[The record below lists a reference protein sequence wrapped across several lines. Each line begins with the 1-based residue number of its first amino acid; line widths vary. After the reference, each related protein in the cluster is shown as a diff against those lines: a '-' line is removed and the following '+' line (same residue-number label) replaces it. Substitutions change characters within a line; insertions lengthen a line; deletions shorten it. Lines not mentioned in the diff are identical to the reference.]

1 MNHSGNL
8 NLSEKLLFEIFF
20 SENHFPE
27 NQIFGIFFRKNVR
40 SGKRFFGKSSGI
52 RFFSF
57 FVAYLWIIHLFCR
70 SRLASSM
77 IRHLP
82 KAPAQR
88 FWVTGN
94 YIFDYRSNEYG
105 LGASLQTLLIGNGK
119 THLPQ
124 IAFFKLRQEAMG
136 KYTNELTV
144 KIHLFFHQ
152 QNEQS
157 SAVFQEE
164 FEYDFSSSWVH
175 FSCISKR
182 VD

>member
-1 MNHSGNL
+1 
-8 NLSEKLLFEIFF
+8 
-20 SENHFPE
+20 
-27 NQIFGIFFRKNVR
+27 
-40 SGKRFFGKSSGI
+40 
-52 RFFSF
+52 
-57 FVAYLWIIHLFCR
+57 
-70 SRLASSM
+70 M

-105 LGASLQTLLIGNGK
+105 LGASAQTLLIGDGK

-144 KIHLFFHQ
+144 KFLFYSLHSSFYPD
-152 QNEQS
+152 NVFSFGFLLLAVYQS
-157 SAVFQEE
+157 S
-164 FEYDFSSSWVH
+164 WT
-175 FSCISKR
+175 
-182 VD
+182 

>member
-1 MNHSGNL
+1 
-8 NLSEKLLFEIFF
+8 
-20 SENHFPE
+20 
-27 NQIFGIFFRKNVR
+27 
-40 SGKRFFGKSSGI
+40 
-52 RFFSF
+52 
-57 FVAYLWIIHLFCR
+57 
-70 SRLASSM
+70 M

-105 LGASLQTLLIGNGK
+105 LGASVQTLLIGDGK

-144 KIHLFFHQ
+144 NELIKFVFFCSLMPVMSAQAKILSRQ
-152 QNEQS
+152 DE
-157 SAVFQEE
+157 
-164 FEYDFSSSWVH
+164 
-175 FSCISKR
+175 KM
-182 VD
+182 

>member
-1 MNHSGNL
+1 
-8 NLSEKLLFEIFF
+8 
-20 SENHFPE
+20 
-27 NQIFGIFFRKNVR
+27 
-40 SGKRFFGKSSGI
+40 
-52 RFFSF
+52 
-57 FVAYLWIIHLFCR
+57 
-70 SRLASSM
+70 M

-119 THLPQ
+119 THSPQ

-144 KIHLFFHQ
+144 KINNHMVPIK
-152 QNEQS
+152 N
-157 SAVFQEE
+157 E
-164 FEYDFSSSWVH
+164 FEYNFLFSLSVY
-175 FSCISKR
+175 FTA
-182 VD
+182 VY

>member
-1 MNHSGNL
+1 
-8 NLSEKLLFEIFF
+8 
-20 SENHFPE
+20 
-27 NQIFGIFFRKNVR
+27 
-40 SGKRFFGKSSGI
+40 
-52 RFFSF
+52 
-57 FVAYLWIIHLFCR
+57 
-70 SRLASSM
+70 M

-144 KIHLFFHQ
+144 KFYLSIKKNLNTIFSLSGLF
-152 QNEQS
+152 
-157 SAVFQEE
+157 
-164 FEYDFSSSWVH
+164 
-175 FSCISKR
+175 
-182 VD
+182 